1 MLFAPRLLL
10 SLQMHRWT
18 IAITGSAC
26 GQELVEKVAQQ
37 IRKAGRADRVIL
49 GSPSNAKIWKMCG
62 EALPEASR
70 ILPNSEV
77 RTFPPGSLCHSCT
90 LTAQITWRM
99 LQLFVIHILHAALM
113 SGCACL
119 DAVLGFKM
127 YAGYSD
133 RMTILS

>member
-1 MLFAPRLLL
+1 MQARPDTYIQCEIWDENKVCSLHPRLLL

-77 RTFPPGSLCHSCT
+77 RTFSPGSLCHSCT
-90 LTAQITWRM
+90 
-99 LQLFVIHILHAALM
+99 
-113 SGCACL
+113 
-119 DAVLGFKM
+119 
-127 YAGYSD
+127 
-133 RMTILS
+133 